1 MNSAG
6 RTVYQTGYQTGARR
20 LRMATLFSLAIAFA
34 AAAQGSTAGGAAA
47 RIDVSLDGETYRV
60 RASAQL
66 AADQRVVWDTLTDYE
81 HLREFI
87 PGVTRARVLARAG
100 NQLSIEQV
108 GVFSV
113 FFIDLPV
120 QVRLAVQHIPHTTVL
135 ARMEANPA
143 DAGEPTLRSF
153 SGRYTLST
161 IRLGQ
166 RAGVRLDYDAQF
178 ELTRPLPALIGPLFG
193 VAAVRRTMHAQFE
206 AMLREIERRQ
216 ALLDVAEERAE

>member
-1 MNSAG
+1 
-6 RTVYQTGYQTGARR
+6 
-20 LRMATLFSLAIAFA
+20 MATLFSLAIAFA

-161 IRLGQ
+161 IRSGAARRGATRLR
-166 RAGVRLDYDAQF
+166 RAVRAD
-178 ELTRPLPALIGPLFG
+178 TPLPALIGPLFG
-193 VAAVRRTMHAQFE
+193 VAAVRQHDARAVRGDAARDRKASGAAGRCRR
-206 AMLREIERRQ
+206 AMPNDARPG
-216 ALLDVAEERAE
+216 ASS

>member
-20 LRMATLFSLAIAFA
+20 LGMATLFSLAIAFA

-81 HLREFI
+81 RLREFI
-87 PGVTRARVLARAG
+87 PG
-100 NQLSIEQV
+100 
-108 GVFSV
+108 
-113 FFIDLPV
+113 
-120 QVRLAVQHIPHTTVL
+120 
-135 ARMEANPA
+135 
-143 DAGEPTLRSF
+143 
-153 SGRYTLST
+153 TLSAL
-161 IRLGQ
+161 RLGP